1 MDRMST
7 EPNTQQWLDE
17 LAALTIPLAACG
29 NSRDRHL

>member
-1 MDRMST
+1 MERMST

-17 LAALTIPLAACG
+17 LAALTISWACG